1 MRRESSRVC
10 VSLAFRFGSPA
21 YPHAEHILSSLFWV
35 PFLCPALSLR
45 AWISNPTEPP
55 VREDVIGGIGMSRPN
70 AFSKP
75 HNPAHWTSVAL
86 HRDSLTTST
95 EDHSFLLPRDR
106 RLAQRVLDCYF
117 DNLNPHRPVFMRKE
131 FMSQVDAL
139 YDSLDHPG
147 GNGDGEEAKR
157 RNETDMNMNVDGG
170 GVGSGPSGTGTD
182 GHGGIGGGLPGAGGG
197 ANKHKDLAS
206 DAGFLCS
213 VYLVFALGTM
223 AVRNRRAHGSD
234 SGDGMEENWPS
245 HEYFYDLALL
255 LKPDLAN
262 SISTLQALILLHWY
276 LYCEVRK
283 LFFISFHFISCSV
296 LFCSTLACTF
306 MSQAGAAF
314 SLASSNPGRIVIFS
328 PGLGLWNMLY

>member
-1 MRRESSRVC
+1 
-10 VSLAFRFGSPA
+10 
-21 YPHAEHILSSLFWV
+21 
-35 PFLCPALSLR
+35 
-45 AWISNPTEPP
+45 
-55 VREDVIGGIGMSRPN
+55 MSRPN

-95 EDHSFLLPRDR
+95 DNYNFLLPRDR

-139 YDSLDHPG
+139 YDSLDQPG
-147 GNGDGEEAKR
+147 GSGNGDVDETKRHNEA
-157 RNETDMNMNVDGG
+157 DMNMNVDGG
-170 GVGSGPSGTGTD
+170 SGGGGVGSGPTGTSAD
-182 GHGGIGGGLPGAGGG
+182 GNGGIGGAGGLPGGVGGP
-197 ANKHKDLAS
+197 NKYKDLAS

-245 HEYFYDLALL
+245 HEDFYDLALL

-276 LYCEVRK
+276 LYCEVRGSLVLNSFS
-283 LFFISFHFISCSV
+283 LFVSMLFSFPLLLCSGLAGLSC
-296 LFCSTLACTF
+296 FF
-306 MSQAGAAF
+306 
-314 SLASSNPGRIVIFS
+314 LASSNPGRIVIFS
-328 PGLGLWNMLY
+328 PGRA